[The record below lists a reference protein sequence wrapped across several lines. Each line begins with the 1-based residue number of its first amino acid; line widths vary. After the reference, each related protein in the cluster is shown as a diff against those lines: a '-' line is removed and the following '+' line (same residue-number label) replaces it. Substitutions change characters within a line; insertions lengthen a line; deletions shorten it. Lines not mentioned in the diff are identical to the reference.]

1 MMRAAGDLEPA
12 ALGGTYSCRIM
23 VWRLTNA
30 SALAAVFRVASSCT
44 HPIRHQFRRLFDDVN
59 DERKE
64 DGTSFWLESNTHSPS
79 SSCRNMRHDSSR
91 ISAGLGASSPL
102 TVGREAVEDLV
113 CLDARDVRANRIA
126 HAHDA
131 GGTDAIPT
139 SAHDIA

>member
-1 MMRAAGDLEPA
+1 MLSLCKRCAERSRGELWLQIQMMRAAGDLEPA

-91 ISAGLGASSPL
+91 IS
-102 TVGREAVEDLV
+102 VM
-113 CLDARDVRANRIA
+113 
-126 HAHDA
+126 
-131 GGTDAIPT
+131 
-139 SAHDIA
+139 SAQTAT